1 METEKKKTE
10 KQESAKQK
18 SCFIITPIGDEN
30 SEIRRKADG
39 LIEAI
44 VKPVLENLGYV
55 PIIPHTMTKPG
66 SITTQVVEHIL
77 SSDMVIANLTGL
89 NPNVMYE
96 LAVRHAVRKP
106 IVCVVENGTKLP
118 FDIAQDRVILYS
130 DEFFR
135 VETLKKDLKQ
145 MIESASKMGKGEID
159 NPIYRA
165 QSNTMVQRQL
175 EKSPNTTDA
184 DVLKLILERLT
195 KLEDSANY
203 NSNRR
208 LPSVQN
214 HYSFRIEYENPFN
227 RDTSNID
234 DSVRTYLRNMGVRA
248 SVALENDR
256 LIRVMI
262 IRSPLQFDEI
272 MDKLSL
278 MLNLDYN
285 LKDIN
290 FRF

>member
-1 METEKKKTE
+1 METDKNKTE
-10 KQESAKQK
+10 KQETTQQK

-30 SEIRRKADG
+30 SEVRRKADG

-44 VKPVLENLGYV
+44 IRPVLENLGYV

-66 SITTQVVEHIL
+66 SITTQVVEYIL

-118 FDIAQDRVILYS
+118 FDIAQDRVIFYS

-145 MIESASKMGKGEID
+145 MIESASKMSEVDID

-175 EKSPNTTDA
+175 EKSPNSADA

-195 KLEDSANY
+195 KLEDSVNY

-208 LPSVQN
+208 FAPERD
-214 HYSFRIEYENPFN
+214 HYSFRIEFENPFN
-227 RDTSNID
+227 RDLTNLD
-234 DSVRTYLRNMGVRA
+234 DTIRTYLKDIGVRA
-248 SVALENDR
+248 TVELVHDK
-256 LIRVMI
+256 LVRVLI

-272 MDKLSL
+272 MEKISL
-278 MLNLDYN
+278 MLTLDYD

>member
-145 MIESASKMGKGEID
+145 MIESASKMGKGELD

-208 LPSVQN
+208 LSSVQN
-214 HYSFRIEYENPFN
+214 HYSFRIEYDNPFS
-227 RDTSNID
+227 RDLTGLD
-234 DSVRTYLRNMGVRA
+234 DSIRAQLRVIGVRA
-248 SVALENDR
+248 SVESLQDGQ
-256 LIRVMI
+256 IRVMI
-262 IRSPLQFDEI
+262 IRSALPFDEI
-272 MDKLSL
+272 SERITSL
-278 MLNLDYN
+278 MSLNYDLVN
-285 LKDIN
+285 IRIK
-290 FRF
+290 F

>member
-118 FDIAQDRVILYS
+118 FDIAQDRVIL
-130 DEFFR
+130 
-135 VETLKKDLKQ
+135 
-145 MIESASKMGKGEID
+145 
-159 NPIYRA
+159 
-165 QSNTMVQRQL
+165 
-175 EKSPNTTDA
+175 
-184 DVLKLILERLT
+184 
-195 KLEDSANY
+195 
-203 NSNRR
+203 
-208 LPSVQN
+208 
-214 HYSFRIEYENPFN
+214 
-227 RDTSNID
+227 
-234 DSVRTYLRNMGVRA
+234 
-248 SVALENDR
+248 
-256 LIRVMI
+256 
-262 IRSPLQFDEI
+262 
-272 MDKLSL
+272 
-278 MLNLDYN
+278 
-285 LKDIN
+285 
-290 FRF
+290 